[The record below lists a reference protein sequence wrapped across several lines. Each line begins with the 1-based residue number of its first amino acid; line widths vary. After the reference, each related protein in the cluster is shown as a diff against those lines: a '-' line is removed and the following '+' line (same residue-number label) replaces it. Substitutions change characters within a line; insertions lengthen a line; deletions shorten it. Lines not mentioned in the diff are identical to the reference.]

1 MVTAADGA
9 VTVEDGVV
17 VAAGAGEGAAPTE
30 QEAAAEGDKPQ
41 GEEKEVDVS
50 QEKVSSIPSVVIE
63 PASNNE
69 GEGEEHDVIMNESK
83 DAAAEMG
90 TQGTDSETS

>member
-1 MVTAADGA
+1 
-9 VTVEDGVV
+9 
-17 VAAGAGEGAAPTE
+17 TE

-69 GEGEEHDVIMNESK
+69 GEGEEHHVIMNESK
-83 DAAAEMG
+83 DAAAEKG
-90 TQGTDSETS
+90 TQGTDSETSQIGS